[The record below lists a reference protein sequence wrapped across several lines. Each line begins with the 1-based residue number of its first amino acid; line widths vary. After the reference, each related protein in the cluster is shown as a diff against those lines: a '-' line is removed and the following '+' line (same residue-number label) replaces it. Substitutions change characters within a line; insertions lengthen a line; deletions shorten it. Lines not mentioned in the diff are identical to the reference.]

1 MTDLNERFG
10 ALDEIEFPH
19 PEGPPKRVGLRVT
32 EMVPRSTDRRVPV
45 IMFATLVAAAGIGF
59 AIEAFREDPDVRA
72 PAPPP
77 GTGTIAYTAFDGAT
91 LKWSLFTVEAD
102 GSSDERISLDLPGE
116 AFHPAWS
123 PDGTKLAFDV
133 QVESDTEIYTATVYG
148 SNGSNL
154 TQLTN
159 TAGWNFLP
167 AWSPD
172 GTRIAYVHASD
183 DNHDIWLMNAD
194 GSDAIRLTHDPAL
207 DLNPTWSPDGTRL
220 AFDSNRTGS
229 PEIYV
234 MNVDGSQVS
243 RLTDTPG
250 FDGSPA
256 WSPDGSRIAFVS
268 DRDGPG
274 IYLMGS
280 DGTDVRKLVARE
292 QVGPL
297 EPEWSPDGARLAYAS
312 STGGEMGT
320 AIHVIDILSG
330 ATRVLTETSG
340 QLCCP
345 SWRRRPEQVT
355 GVAMPGTCGY
365 GPWIEHCPE
374 ASWARLVLREAG
386 YPNVDDT
393 GAVFEV
399 PLPGTPG
406 TFNFWAMDPFNHGSV
421 EPIGEIVSELDTPV
435 AARIGGVA
443 VYHVDESWLW
453 STHGLNVWIR
463 SANPADDPPE
473 LPLATVRELV
483 LGSQR
488 VPYPS

>member
-19 PEGPPKRVGLRVT
+19 PAGPPKRVGLRVT
-32 EMVPRSTDRRVPV
+32 EVVPRSTDRRVPV
-45 IMFATLVAAAGIGF
+45 IIFAILVAAGGIGF

-72 PAPPP
+72 PAPPL

-91 LKWSLFTVEAD
+91 LSWRLFTVEVD
-102 GSSDERISLDLPGE
+102 GTSDAGISLDLPGE

-148 SNGSNL
+148 SNGSDL

-172 GTRIAYVHASD
+172 GTRIAYVHASE

-194 GSDAIRLTHDPAL
+194 GSDAVRLTHDPAL
-207 DLNPTWSPDGTRL
+207 DLNPAWSPDGTRL

-234 MNVDGSQVS
+234 MNVDGTHVS
-243 RLTDTPG
+243 RLTNTPG
-250 FDGSPA
+250 FDASPA
-256 WSPDGSRIAFVS
+256 WSPDGRQIAFVS
-268 DRDGPG
+268 ERDGPG
-274 IYLMGS
+274 IYLMAS
-280 DGTDVRKLVARE
+280 DGSDVRKLIAGE
-292 QVGPL
+292 QAGPF
-297 EPEWSPDGARLAYAS
+297 EPEWSPEGDRIVYTSSPDADAALAISVMDVRSGNSRLL
-312 STGGEMGT
+312 TGPG
-320 AIHVIDILSG
+320 DI
-330 ATRVLTETSG
+330 
-340 QLCCP
+340 CCP
-345 SWRRRPEQVT
+345 SWRRSHEP
-355 GVAMPGTCGY
+355 VASVAIPGTCDY

-386 YPNVDDT
+386 YPNADDT

-399 PLPGTPG
+399 PLGGDPG
-406 TFNFWAMDPFNHGSV
+406 TFYFWAMDPFHHGSV
-421 EPIGEIVSELDTPV
+421 EPIGEIVSELDIPV

-443 VYHVDESWLW
+443 LYQVDDSWLW
-453 STHGLNVWIR
+453 STHGLNVWVR
-463 SANPADDPPE
+463 SANPADDPPV
-473 LPLATVRELV
+473 LTLATVRKLV

-488 VPYPS
+488 VPYHS